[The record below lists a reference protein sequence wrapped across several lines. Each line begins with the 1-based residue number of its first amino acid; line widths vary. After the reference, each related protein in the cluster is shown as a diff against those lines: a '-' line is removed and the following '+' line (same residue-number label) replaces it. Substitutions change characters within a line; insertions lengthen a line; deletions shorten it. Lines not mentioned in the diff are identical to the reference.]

1 MWYSFGDKHEIIR
14 RECKTGRRRVDATL
28 PVVIALCAC
37 FVVTRHFFVSGV
49 DDYRLIQQIVF
60 AASGGIILMMGII
73 KFLRNDRELDIALIL
88 VLVIIL
94 IILFIL

>member
-1 MWYSFGDKHEIIR
+1 MWYSFGDKYEIIR
-14 RECKTGRRRVDATL
+14 REGGTGRRRVNATL

-73 KFLRNDRELDIALIL
+73 KFLRNNHELDIVLIF
-88 VLVIIL
+88 VFAIIL
-94 IILFIL
+94 IIFFIL